1 MATFLDSLKVL
12 AQTQPDSPAIS
23 LGKSTLTFGELWR
36 NIELVAGN
44 ASRLN
49 FEPGTRF
56 VFACKPTPK
65 SISLALGLTH
75 AGLTLCFLDPFTAL
89 NSFDVRVKLV
99 DPSLVLAE
107 SSLFTIGSKKLK
119 WLRKLLKISVAD
131 FGSIAGAKFFY
142 SGARL
147 PLMPQKAKPAIEE
160 LLLEAWQSTPNSR
173 EPETDSII
181 VFTSGTTADPKGVV
195 HSLESISANF
205 AETAKI
211 FDFTHNDRVLCEP
224 MTVGLVAISVG
235 AQWLIPAKGKVDDF
249 NKFFGVPTDALKL
262 LDEIEAKSG
271 RPHEISVFGMGGA
284 PIPPSLVNRVIQVLG
299 ENTTI
304 PCIYG
309 MTELLPVA
317 ACEGKEKLTRTDGD
331 LLGRPLPG
339 VEFSFAPDSEL
350 LIKGSG
356 LMKRYLGRQAEAWH
370 ATGDL
375 AKVDATGQLVMLA
388 RKKNM
393 LIRGDMNVYPSL
405 YEPGIT
411 MLPGVADAVIVG
423 VPDKYHDDRI
433 VLFVVPDKD
442 STDVEALKRSV
453 QKSLPAL
460 IDRDAMPDLTVVI
473 KSLPVSGR
481 GQKRDMAALS
491 SLARTALD
499 EIKKCR

>member
-1 MATFLDSLKVL
+1 MATFLDSLKNL
-12 AQTQPDSPAIS
+12 AQTQPDAPAIS
-23 LGKSTLTFGELWR
+23 LGKETLTCSELWR
-36 NIELVAGN
+36 NLELVAGN
-44 ASRLN
+44 ARRLS

-56 VFACKPTPK
+56 IFACKPTPT
-65 SISLALGLTH
+65 SISLAIGLTH

-89 NSFDVRVKLV
+89 KSFDVRVKLV
-99 DPSLVLAE
+99 DPRLVLAE
-107 SSLFTIGSKKLK
+107 SSLFSIGSKKLG

-131 FGSIAGAKFFY
+131 FGSIPDSDFFY
-142 SGARL
+142 SGVRL
-147 PLMPQKAKPAIEE
+147 PFMPKKAKPAFKE
-160 LLLEAWQSTPNSR
+160 LLLEDCPAALRSR

-205 AETAKI
+205 AETAKV
-211 FDFTHNDRVLCEP
+211 FDFAPGDRVLCEP
-224 MTVGLVAISVG
+224 MTVGLVAISAG
-235 AQWLIPAKGKVDDF
+235 AHWVIPANGNFEPF

-262 LDEIEAKSG
+262 LEQLEAKSG
-271 RPHEISVFGMGGA
+271 PQKDISVFGMGGA
-284 PIPPSLVNRVIQVLG
+284 PIPPSLVKRAIQVLG
-299 ENTTI
+299 ESTKI

-317 ACEGKEKLTRTDGD
+317 VCEGKEKFTSTDGD

-339 VEFSFAPDSEL
+339 VECSFATDNEL
-350 LIKGSG
+350 LIRGSG
-356 LMKRYLGRQAEAWH
+356 LMKRYLGRHAEAWH

-375 AKVDATGQLVMLA
+375 VKLDEQGRLVMLA

-423 VPDKYHDDRI
+423 VPDQYHDDRI
-433 VLFVVPDKD
+433 VLFVVPERD
-442 STDVEALKRSV
+442 STDSESLKRSV
-453 QKSLPAL
+453 QKSLPEL
-460 IDRDAMPDLTVVI
+460 IDRDALPDLTVVI

-481 GQKRDMAALS
+481 GQKRDMAELSRLAKIALGEN
-491 SLARTALD
+491 A
-499 EIKKCR
+499 K